1 MRRQRYEEPQGVH
14 ASKRGTSL
22 PRWLAVVTAVL
33 LAAVLIPA
41 AARAE
46 EADLDEP
53 VVRVA
58 SASRMQSAAATAPT
72 VATESGIHGDKL
84 SLEQLTNLWMSL
96 PTEPTGDA
104 IYSTATDS
112 DAYTPAV
119 LSDESLAYGES
130 YINFM
135 RRQAGLGT
143 IALDATLN
151 QNAAQGALILT
162 RLDKGLTHSPATPDG
177 VTDEQAKPG
186 KYACATSNLSATWQG
201 DEVLREAIQLQMN
214 DSSSGNI
221 PMVGHRRWLLNPGVQ
236 KMGIGSSYR
245 SGDDFTY
252 TAVRVFDNRYSAYY
266 DSAYGSTATSN
277 GTADYDFVAW
287 PASGP
292 MLRTVFTPGTPW
304 SVVLNP
310 GEYATPDADSVVVT
324 VTRQSDGKSWTL
336 SGSSPDDGY
345 FAINTDGY
353 GYGPAII
360 FAPDYPSQSNIPSYD
375 GTYHVDVTGLQ
386 TTSGSAATLSYDVDF
401 SGISFDNMDLDVS
414 VEDATYTGQ
423 ELTPAVTVKA
433 GPTTLTR
440 GTDYNVSYSD
450 NVNAGTGTVTITG
463 MGSYTGTKTATFS
476 IAQKPLASSMAEA
489 IPDQAYTGDACNPKP
504 VLKDG
509 GTTLREGVDYQV
521 DYGANVDA
529 GKCSL
534 TVTGMGNSGGTL
546 QVPYTIKKASIG
558 DASAAA
564 VPDQTYTGSPIAPSP
579 TLSYNGRTLAEG
591 TDYSLAYS
599 NNTAA
604 GTATIIIT
612 GKKNFEGT
620 KAVAFHITPADISG
634 AKVSPIAGQTYTGGE
649 LRPDVTV
656 TLAGKTLAAGVDYT
670 VAYSDNTNAGTAKAT
685 VTGTG
690 NYTGSVA
697 ANFRI
702 RPADISKAAIS
713 PIPDQAYTGQAA
725 TPDVTVTLGD
735 RTLAAGTDYSVAYQN
750 NKGIGTAK
758 ATVTGTGNYTG
769 SLAASFKIVAAD
781 IVDTDVYIPH
791 QTYTGEKIE
800 PSVTVTLDGK
810 TLTAG
815 TDYTVTYSD
824 NIDVGTASVVI
835 TGQGIFT
842 GTKTST
848 FQIMPASISD
858 ADIAAIPD
866 QPYTGSA
873 VEPAVALSLGK
884 SDLEEGTDYVVEY
897 ADNVE
902 PGTATVSVTG
912 TGNYAGTATASFRI
926 VAANVPMY
934 RLYNQWSGEHLFTE
948 SRDEYDQ
955 LVAIGW
961 NGEGVAWMAPERSAT
976 PIYRLYNQWS
986 GDHHYTSS
994 RDEYDQLVSIGWSG
1008 EGVKAYS
1015 DDGRAHPVYR
1025 LFNRWLTQGTHLYT
1039 TDESEYRQLG
1049 SIGWD
1054 PEGTAFYASA
1064 LPDGQGE

>member
-162 RLDKGLTHSPATPDG
+162 RLDKGLTHSPATPAG

-336 SGSSPDDGY
+336 SGSSPDAGY

-534 TVTGMGNSGGTL
+534 TVTGMGNYGGTL

-670 VAYSDNTNAGTAKAT
+670 VAYSDNTNA
-685 VTGTG
+685 
-690 NYTGSVA
+690 
-697 ANFRI
+697 
-702 RPADISKAAIS
+702 
-713 PIPDQAYTGQAA
+713 
-725 TPDVTVTLGD
+725 
-735 RTLAAGTDYSVAYQN
+735 
-750 NKGIGTAK
+750 GTAK

-934 RLYNQWSGEHLFTE
+934 RLYNQWSGEHLFT
-948 SRDEYDQ
+948 
-955 LVAIGW
+955 A
-961 NGEGVAWMAPERSAT
+961 AWMAPERGAT